1 MASLERIFE
10 IMDYPVLIKNKEGA
24 KPLKKIEGHVEFDNV
39 TFGYTP
45 EQTVLKDVSFKVEP
59 GQSIAFVGPTG
70 AGKSTIINL
79 LSRFYDIR
87 DGSIKVDG
95 IDVRDIDLNDLRTN
109 IGIMLQETFMFS
121 GTIIDNVRYG
131 KLDASDEEIIEA
143 CKAVNAHEFIMEMD
157 KGYHT
162 QVGERGSRLSMGQRQ
177 LISFART
184 LLADPHILILD
195 EATASID
202 TNTEILIQKAI
213 EVVLKGR
220 TSFVI
225 AHRLSTIRNSDMI
238 MVINDQGIAE
248 RGSHDELMEQ
258 KGHYYELC
266 KAQYDYLKAV

>member
-10 IMDYPVLIKNKEGA
+10 IMDYPVLIKNSKDA
-24 KPLKKIEGHVEFDNV
+24 KPMKKIEGNIEFSNV

-45 EQTVLKDVSFKVEP
+45 EQTVLKDISFKVKP

-70 AGKSTIINL
+70 AGKSTVINL

-87 DGSIKVDG
+87 SGSIKIDG
-95 IDVRDIDLNDLRTN
+95 MDIRDIDLDDLRTN
-109 IGIMLQETFMFS
+109 IGIMLQETFMFA
-121 GTIIDNVRYG
+121 GTITDNIRYG
-131 KLDASDEEIIEA
+131 KLDATDEEIIKA
-143 CKAVNAHEFIMEMD
+143 CKAVNAHDFIMQME
-157 KGYHT
+157 KGYDT

-184 LLADPHILILD
+184 LLSDPHVLILD

-202 TNTEILIQKAI
+202 TNTEMLIQKAI

-225 AHRLSTIRNSDMI
+225 AHRLSTIRKSDCI
-238 MVINDQGIAE
+238 MVINNQNIAE
-248 RGSHDELMEQ
+248 RGTHDELMKQ
-258 KGHYYELC
+258 KGHYYDLC